1 MPHTGITPPCSA
13 MPFITHAIVSSE
25 TPAWKNCPEKS
36 PFTKARVFLR
46 NPSVLSE
53 LDRSADE
60 TIMFPTF
67 SA

>member
-1 MPHTGITPPCSA
+1 

-53 LDRSADE
+53 LDKSADE